1 MKFVCLAI
9 SLALIANTATAAETG
24 YSNAQQ
30 HENRDYR
37 AAVQHVSES
46 RYSDAIVLLLKVT
59 NSEPDNADAY
69 SLLGFSYRKSGD
81 VDRSGKAYQQA
92 LSLQQNH
99 LNALEYQGELFLM
112 LGQVDKAEANL
123 KRISKQCLFVCEQER
138 LLEAAITK
146 WRQEN

>member
-9 SLALIANTATAAETG
+9 SLGLIANTETAAETG

-30 HENRDYR
+30 HEDRNYW
-37 AAVQHVSES
+37 AAVQHVSEG
-46 RYSDAIVLLLKVT
+46 RYRDAIPLLLNVT
-59 NSEPDNADAY
+59 NTE
-69 SLLGFSYRKSGD
+69 LGSAEANSRLRFSYRKSGD
-81 VDRSGKAYQQA
+81 VDQSGEAYQQA
-92 LSLQQNH
+92 LSLQPSH

-112 LGQVDKAEANL
+112 LGQVNKAEANL
-123 KRISKQCLFVCEQER
+123 ERISKQCLFVCEQER